1 MKFLTATLLTL
12 LLAFVS
18 GLYLPWWGIAIV
30 ALLVAAIVHQKA
42 GKAFL
47 SGFLGLFLLWGG
59 LAFWIDMK
67 NDHILSKKI
76 AAILPLGG
84 NSILLILVTA
94 LVGGLVAGFAAMSG
108 SFLRASAK

>member
-67 NDHILSKKI
+67 NDHILSQKI

-94 LVGGLVAGFAAMSG
+94 LVGGLVAGFAALSG
-108 SFLRASAK
+108 SFLRVSAK

>member
-47 SGFLGLFLLWGG
+47 SGFWVCSYYGVVLLFGL
-59 LAFWIDMK
+59 I
-67 NDHILSKKI
+67 
-76 AAILPLGG
+76 
-84 NSILLILVTA
+84 
-94 LVGGLVAGFAAMSG
+94 
-108 SFLRASAK
+108 